1 MFLTL
6 RARRFTLLALPVTI
20 INNSGGC
27 FQAQRRAADRS
38 INSPTARARY
48 ASLQVAAD
56 QPSHQPLL
64 LRLFSGRS
72 GDGRFDLRPPAAAD
86 CGSECFCVCEDDS
99 VFKPTVT
106 S

>member
-1 MFLTL
+1 MFLTP

-72 GDGRFDLRPPAAAD
+72 GDGRFDLRLQQTAALNVSAFVRTTP
-86 CGSECFCVCEDDS
+86 CLN
-99 VFKPTVT
+99 PQ
-106 S
+106 